1 MMWSRRRGVVAA
13 AAVVVG
19 LSLGGV
25 PVAALAQ
32 TSDVVAEQQ
41 QSQSTAEATDAIA
54 TVSDVSA
61 KNVSGGGSSNSSLG
75 AKDAQVTSNAHD
87 AETVGA

>member
-25 PVAALAQ
+25 PVAAQAQ

-41 QSQSTAEATDAIA
+41 QS
-54 TVSDVSA
+54 
-61 KNVSGGGSSNSSLG
+61 
-75 AKDAQVTSNAHD
+75 
-87 AETVGA
+87 